1 MPLQVHP
8 PETPDASPPP
18 RPPHFD
24 QRYELPAHREM
35 PLHTLN
41 KHALDAR
48 MEFLEEPHVYLF
60 DGRPCSDSVT
70 GVAHKYQTPFDADAA
85 IGMMKGSKKERWPRL
100 KYTRNPRRM
109 SSMEEVSASIGV
121 LIVDASGLTVS
132 VVQPHNF
139 GPETTS
145 EQILE
150 NLQLLRIAKTFKR
163 TRDDESAASEDVI
176 YLFERAMTDDEIKAS
191 WEANGMD
198 ARNRGTE
205 AHLQMQL
212 YAEGQPYRPDDEEVV
227 IGLRYFDRISDDWEA
242 YRCEWE
248 IVYPEAD
255 LAGSIDLVI
264 RNRKTN
270 RFAVIDYK
278 RSDKL
283 SDRLIGYGRMK
294 GDMAHL
300 EDCDGAA
307 YALQLSI
314 YQYVLEHVYGLQ
326 VDDRILLSLHPDKPF
341 CTSVPYLEKEV
352 EHIMAQRR
360 ETTRVRAQCPY
371 RCKLSDRSLHD
382 AVVIELDGAM
392 LSVDGKTALVRGHE
406 KIEDDH
412 QMRTIV
418 DEWVNARIDK
428 NLWAEYDTAKMPRW
442 RSMMPKTG
450 IQPPLMQNC

>member
-1 MPLQVHP
+1 MPLNV
-8 PETPDASPPP
+8 
-18 RPPHFD
+18 
-24 QRYELPAHREM
+24 
-35 PLHTLN
+35 LN
-41 KHALDAR
+41 KHPLDHR
-48 MEFLEEPHVYLF
+48 MQFLEEPHVYLF
-60 DGRPCSDSVT
+60 DGRACSDSVT
-70 GVAHKYQTPFDADAA
+70 GVAHKYQSPFDADAA

-109 SSMEEVSASIGV
+109 TSADEISASVGV
-121 LIVDASGLTVS
+121 LIVDAQGFTVS
-132 VVQPHNF
+132 VVQPHDF
-139 GPETTS
+139 GQDATS
-145 EQILE
+145 AQILE
-150 NLQLLRIAKTFKR
+150 NLQLLRLVRPSYKR
-163 TRDDESAASEDVI
+163 ARDDEPVEAGEDVV
-176 YLFERAMTDDEIKAS
+176 YLFDRAMTDEEIKAS

-283 SDRLIGYGRMK
+283 SERLLGYGRMK

-300 EDCDGAA
+300 QDCDGAA

-314 YQYVLEHVYGLQ
+314 YQYVLERVYGLQ

-352 EHIMAQRR
+352 DHIMVQRR
-360 ETTRVRAQCPY
+360 EMTRVRALCPY

-382 AVVIELDGAM
+382 AVVVDMDGELT
-392 LSVDGKTALVRGHE
+392 SIDGKTALVRGYD
-406 KIEDDH
+406 KVEDDH
-412 QMRTIV
+412 QMRALV
-418 DEWVNARIDK
+418 DEWVNEHLNK
-428 NLWAEYDTAKMPRW
+428 SLWADYDSAKMPQW
-442 RSMMPKTG
+442 RTLMPKTG
-450 IQPPLMQNC
+450 LEPAIMQSC